1 VCTVDTEK
9 GLQNDRTFC
18 TGDHRMQKG
27 IVKYNCTKDHN
38 STDLMGN
45 DGSCTVKSIAF
56 SYVMM
61 T

>member
-27 IVKYNCTKDHN
+27 IVKYNCTKDHK

-56 SYVMM
+56 S
-61 T
+61 